1 MQRNINLYD
10 LDELALLVR
19 NDLSK
24 TYISES
30 IQAYKSGAY
39 RAAIV
44 TTWIAVAYDIIAKI
58 RELAEAGD
66 DAAQKDVDDLDGFIK
81 NNLIQKLQEFEFKI
95 LEKACD
101 EYEFINPIEYQHLV
115 RIKEDRN
122 ASAPASA
129 RIPACDQVDYSESN
143 PK

>member
-1 MQRNINLYD
+1 MQRTINLYD

-24 TYISES
+24 TYVLES

-58 RELAEAGD
+58 RELAEQGD
-66 DAAQKDVDDLDGFIK
+66 EAAKKEVMGLS
-81 NNLIQKLQEFEFKI
+81 KI
-95 LEKACD
+95 
-101 EYEFINPIEYQHLV
+101 I
-115 RIKEDRN
+115 
-122 ASAPASA
+122 
-129 RIPACDQVDYSESN
+129 
-143 PK
+143 